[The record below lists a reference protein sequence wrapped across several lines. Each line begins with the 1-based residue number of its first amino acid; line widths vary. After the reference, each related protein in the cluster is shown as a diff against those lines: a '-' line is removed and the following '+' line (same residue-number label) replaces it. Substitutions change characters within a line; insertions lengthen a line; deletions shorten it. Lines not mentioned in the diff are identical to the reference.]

1 MKNFLYLLTGL
12 VVGVGATMLFAPK
25 TPQPLKFEEKV
36 SRYGFDET
44 VQMLE
49 ESAKQHQWR
58 LPAVHDMQK
67 TMASIG
73 KEVKSARIYELC
85 KPEFAYEVVGFDQN
99 RMLTSMLP
107 CRVAVYE
114 KNDGVTYIS
123 FMDLENISQSM
134 TGNIPETM
142 KTVQAEINKLIEG
155 VVE

>member
-1 MKNFLYLLTGL
+1 
-12 VVGVGATMLFAPK
+12 MLFAPK

-134 TGNIPETM
+134 TCNIPETM

>member
-1 MKNFLYLLTGL
+1 MRNLLYLLIGL

-25 TPQPLKFEEKV
+25 TPQLLKFEEKV

-99 RMLTSMLP
+99 RLLTSMLP

-123 FMDLENISQSM
+123 FMDLEYISQSM

-142 KTVQAEINKLIEG
+142 KTVQAEINKLVEG

>member
-1 MKNFLYLLTGL
+1 MKNLLYLLIGL
-12 VVGVGATMLFAPK
+12 VVGVGATMLFTPK

-36 SRYGFDET
+36 SRYSFDET
-44 VQMLE
+44 VQRLE

-99 RMLTSMLP
+99 RLLTSMLP

-123 FMDLENISQSM
+123 FMDLEYISQSM

-142 KTVQAEINKLIEG
+142 KTVQTEINTLVEG

>member
-1 MKNFLYLLTGL
+1 MKNLLYLLIGL
-12 VVGVGATMLFAPK
+12 VVGVGATMLFTPK
-25 TPQPLKFEEKV
+25 TAQPLKFEEKV
-36 SRYGFDET
+36 SRYGFDAT

-73 KEVKSARIYELC
+73 KEVKSTRIYELC

-99 RMLTSMLP
+99 RLLTSMLP

-123 FMDLENISQSM
+123 FMDLEFISQSM

-142 KTVQAEINKLIEG
+142 KTVQAEINKLVEG